1 MKTTKIIIRK
11 VFLIFLSLILSL
23 TLGCNIYMFFI
34 TYKLSG
40 CKGIFDSLGILS
52 KYKLF
57 ENIGIGAFSLSLTIV
72 LLLVLFAFIIN
83 EFFKKK

>member
-1 MKTTKIIIRK
+1 MKTIIK
-11 VFLIFLSLILSL
+11 KAFLILLSLIVSL
-23 TLGCNIYMFFI
+23 TIGCNAYMFFI
-34 TYKLSG
+34 TYKLSE
-40 CKGIFDSLGILS
+40 CKGIFDSIGIVS

-72 LLLVLFAFIIN
+72 LLLVLFTFIVK